1 MPAVNELSVQ
11 FLVTN
16 LLLLGFEH
24 QFVEA
29 LAELAE
35 LKGKLSVNLL
45 QVRNFLLLGL
55 LRRLRIRRLRISILL
70 EPHVLLLHTF

>member
-24 QFVEA
+24 EFVEA